1 MTRSRI
7 RRKCNYSS
15 NIAKEDDGYTL
26 QNNTMFI
33 NMDLSMVLKR
43 GVDSKSKAIEVTLIL
58 HKKCLRILLVVD
70 KVLKDLISRRRSA

>member
-1 MTRSRI
+1 
-7 RRKCNYSS
+7 
-15 NIAKEDDGYTL
+15 
-26 QNNTMFI
+26 
-33 NMDLSMVLKR
+33 MDLSMVLKR